1 MITGFNMQN
10 KCSKIESKG
19 KHQGKDEETSYTQII
34 KIIHKTE
41 KKKKTF
47 NFVLSK
53 LSRYIFELYFSFT
66 VCPRIK

>member
-41 KKKKTF
+41 KKKILI
-47 NFVLSK
+47 LS
-53 LSRYIFELYFSFT
+53 
-66 VCPRIK
+66 